1 MRKLLTF
8 LSLFALALLV
18 STNSVDAAT
27 TGKFQGTVYDAQTG
41 EPLPG
46 ANVVIDGT
54 RRGAVTDANGYYI
67 ILLIDPGT
75 YSMTAS
81 MVGYDAQRKTDVL
94 VQSDYTSTVD
104 FSIRETS
111 QQLGEMVV
119 IAERPLVEP
128 DKTTSKYIMSAE
140 DLESVSIVRDMTDF
154 IELQAGVAIDEDGS
168 EILVRGGESKDVAYM
183 IDGIR
188 IVSTDH
194 GGGTRV
200 FRDVNKMAVQEL
212 TVISG
217 GYGAEY
223 GNARGGVVSMV
234 TRDGGS
240 KYRGQGDYQFVPA
253 GQKHWGESVYDSPMF
268 GGKMEWDNPDWVAQ
282 QVEIPVDQDGDGFND
297 TVQAHKRQGY
307 IDKMG
312 HRLEGNLSGP
322 LANNMTFF
330 VSSLWRKTATVFPD
344 ADLSTP
350 FNTNSTGK
358 LTYSMSP
365 TVKLRAGG
373 LYDNRKSTNGGPS
386 LKDPFLINNQG
397 EGKEVDMLAYLGIT
411 HSLSPKT
418 FYEVRLA
425 YSKSKRDET
434 DPRLAINGSR
444 VDAGGFTVYYDQ
456 PNWSKFDY
464 NRILFKADL
473 SSQINKQ
480 NFLKT
485 GIEVTRYN
493 NWYQHFRFDGPNTRY
508 VEWFANKFDTVDFFP
523 NQTNQGLNPIEAGFY
538 LSDKIEFEGMIVNVG
553 LRWEI
558 FAQNTY
564 LKQGH
569 LMFPSTMYDGL
580 THGAWAPEDKFP
592 AVTSFQ
598 PRLGIS
604 FPITSKSLVRFFYG
618 DYRQRPTFENLF
630 YNEHRSLQSKDADLN
645 NDGQISE
652 QEKFNNFHAR
662 RVGNPYMV
670 PEETTQFEMGLD
682 WNFVSDYVAAITAFY
697 KSDFFVTYGEHYWY
711 DVNVSST
718 SSNRLSAPYS
728 NGRFRDTRGIE
739 LSLRKKFSNMFTFS
753 VAYNLQWAED
763 GRHGTVGWYA
773 YPDSLFVVNG
783 HYFVDWNTDPVT
795 GAQTPRS
802 LQDKAIAEGRDPNYY
817 VEKYATAWQ
826 NHNYNWTAQKENVIP
841 SDEHGTAE
849 IQARSW
855 TPLYAVY
862 SADGFSLYKD
872 QDPNTG
878 LYDDGDK
885 EYWARANAQP
895 GYPGQ
900 GEGNLLIR
908 HSSRSSE
915 RAPSGIDRR
924 SYGSMMFL
932 FATPSNYGPA
942 GGKALGNLRLN
953 LVYRLY
959 TGTRFQ
965 FNVGN
970 VEGFRYGPLH
980 TRMDLNAEKVFGKPS
995 GVNVTLAVE
1004 TFNLFNQQD
1013 TRDKTP
1019 SLSGGSNTIDF
1030 NSEWYQTWGV
1040 TGLRPTH
1047 PDIVALNLE
1056 NPELNDISNY
1066 WDQPREMNFSIRI
1079 KW

>member
-1 MRKLLTF
+1 MNKPLTILILFGLAIF
-8 LSLFALALLV
+8 LSV
-18 STNSVDAAT
+18 NSVNAQT

-41 EPLPG
+41 EPIPG

-54 RRGAVTDANGYYI
+54 RRGSVTDANGYYI
-67 ILLIDPGT
+67 ILLVDPST

-81 MVGYDAQRKTDVL
+81 LVGYDAQRKTNVL
-94 VQSDYTSTVD
+94 LQSGYTSTVD

-111 QQLGEMVV
+111 LELGEMVV

-128 DKTTSKYIMSAE
+128 DKTTSKYMMSAE
-140 DLESVSIVRDMTDF
+140 DMEAVPIVRDMSDF
-154 IELQAGVAIDEDGS
+154 MELQAGVSIDEDGD
-168 EILVRGGESKDVAYM
+168 EILVRGGESKDVSYM

-200 FRDVNKMAVQEL
+200 FRDVNKLAVQEL

-223 GNARGGVVSMV
+223 GNGRGGVVSMV

-240 KYRGQGDYQFVPA
+240 AYHGQVDYQFIPS
-253 GQKHWGESVYDSPMF
+253 GQKHWGQSVYDSPMH
-268 GGKMEWDNPDWVAQ
+268 GGKMEWDNPEWVAQ
-282 QVEIPVDQDGDGFND
+282 QVEIPEDKDGDGFND
-297 TVQAHKRQGY
+297 TVQAHRRREY
-307 IDKMG
+307 TDKIG

-322 LANNMTFF
+322 LANNMSFF
-330 VSSLWRKTATVFPD
+330 ASTRWFKRATVFPS

-350 FNTNSTGK
+350 FNTNSSGK
-358 LTYSMSP
+358 LTFSVSP
-365 TVKLRAGG
+365 QMKLRVGG

-386 LKDPFLINNQG
+386 LKNPFLTNDQG
-397 EGKEVDMLAYLGIT
+397 MGKEVDVLSYLALT

-425 YSKSKRDET
+425 YSNSNREET
-434 DPRLAINGSR
+434 DTRLELSGPR
-444 VDAGGFTVYYDQ
+444 VDAGGFTIHYDQ

-464 NRILFKADL
+464 NRLLLKVDL

-480 NFLKT
+480 NFVKA

-493 NWYQHFRFDGPNTRY
+493 NWFQEFRFDGPNTRY
-508 VEWFANKFDTVDFFP
+508 VEWFANKFDTVDFFHG
-523 NQTNQGLNPIEAGFY
+523 QTNQGLNPIEAGFY
-538 LSDKIEFEGMIVNVG
+538 ISDKIEFEGMIVNAG

-558 FAQNTY
+558 FAQNTD

-580 THGAWAPEDKFP
+580 TRGAWAPDDQFP

-604 FPITSKSLVRFFYG
+604 FPITARSLVRFFYG

-630 YNEHRSLQSKDADLN
+630 HNEHRSRQGKDADLN

-682 WNFVSDYVAAITAFY
+682 WNFVSDYVAAVTAFY
-697 KSDFFVTYGEHYWY
+697 KSEFFVTFGEHYWY

-718 SSNRLSAPYS
+718 SRNGLRAPYS

-739 LSLRKKFSNMFTFS
+739 LSLRKKFSNMFTFN
-753 VAYNLQWAED
+753 VAYNLQWAEQ

-773 YPDSLFVVNG
+773 YPDSMFVVDG
-783 HYFVDWNTDPVT
+783 HYFVDWETDPTT

-802 LQDKAIAEGRDPNYY
+802 LQDKALAEGRDANFY
-817 VEKYATAWQ
+817 VEKYGAAW
-826 NHNYNWTAQKENVIP
+826 NKTNYNWTAQKENVKP

-855 TPLYAVY
+855 TEIYALY
-862 SADGFSLYKD
+862 SADGYSLYRD
-872 QDPNTG
+872 QEANTSA
-878 LYDDGDK
+878 YDDADK
-885 EYWARANAQP
+885 DYWARANAQA

-900 GEGNLLIR
+900 GEGNLLMR

-932 FATPSNYGPA
+932 FATPSDYGPA
-942 GGKALGNLRLN
+942 DGKALGNVRMN

-980 TRMDLNAEKVFGKPS
+980 TRMDLNLEKVFGSPS

-1004 TFNLFNQQD
+1004 TYNLFNQQD
-1013 TRDKTP
+1013 TRDKKP

-1030 NSEWYQTWGV
+1030 NSEWYQTWGI

-1047 PDIVALNLE
+1047 PDIAARNLAI
-1056 NPELNDISNY
+1056 PELNDISNY
-1066 WDQPREMNFSIRI
+1066 WDQPREMNFSVRI